1 MRAAVERGDGHES
14 QSLTAEE
21 ATTMFTRGGAHA
33 LTLDGLVG
41 TMAPGAFADFIILD
55 SSSDSDIVA
64 TYVGGKCVHGRC
76 LNGA

>member
-1 MRAAVERGDGHES
+1 
-14 QSLTAEE
+14 
-21 ATTMFTRGGAHA
+21 
-33 LTLDGLVG
+33 LDGLVG

-55 SSSDSDIVA
+55 SSDSDIVA